1 MNTPAHRRLLRHA
14 VYASLLALPFV
25 AAGACASSDT
35 AYDYQA
41 EQAPLETAT
50 GPASWPTTHVLV
62 DPSVRDACGVHEA
75 NAAFELDT
83 AKISDTANR
92 NLGDLADCQRGPGV
106 HGAGQEID
114 LADLEQLLCFLR
126 SDGRIGFAVF
136 EDQFE
141 LAAKNAAAGVD
152 FLRRKFEAPAHAL
165 ADACI
170 GAGQWRQD
178 ANLDGL
184 LRLRGRRNKRRHRNA

>member
-92 NLGDLADCQRGPGV
+92 NLGDLADCLKN
-106 HGAGQEID
+106 GA
-114 LADLEQLLCFLR
+114 
-126 SDGRIGFAVF
+126 
-136 EDQFE
+136 
-141 LAAKNAAAGVD
+141 
-152 FLRRKFEAPAHAL
+152 
-165 ADACI
+165 
-170 GAGQWRQD
+170 
-178 ANLDGL
+178 
-184 LRLRGRRNKRRHRNA
+184 LRGRRVELVAYADPRSAAEYDTSMAAERAQAVAAELSRHGVESGCVQVQAIDPRLEDIQPGALTIAHRVDVRLDADELTCR